1 MQVHSCPR
9 SHAHERRTAGGS
21 VLCDACISQVERNLR
36 TLPALYHECLHHAS
50 PTSRRS
56 NPTKVSGSRTRDHL
70 NVSVLDAR
78 YNILATL
85 ESWAEAF
92 AEELDVAV
100 PARSVPHLTRFLARH
115 LEWLT
120 SQPPAADFADEMESL
135 AAELRGTIDPE
146 SNDLRNAIRKCVVD
160 NCNGTISTSLT
171 NSGRAPRGSIECS
184 AGHSWEMHEWLN
196 LRHLME
202 QQRKRVTA

>member
-1 MQVHSCPR
+1 MQLRSCPR
-9 SHAHERRTAGGS
+9 SHAHECRTADGS

-36 TLPALYHECLHHAS
+36 TLPALYHESLQYAS
-50 PTSRRS
+50 PTSRPS
-56 NPTKVSGSRTRDHL
+56 NPTRVSGSRTRDHL

-100 PARSVPHLTRFLARH
+100 PARSVSHLARFLTRH

-120 SQPPAADFADEMESL
+120 SQPLAADFADEMEIL

-146 SNDLRNAIRKCVVD
+146 SNDLRIRKCVMD
-160 NCNGTISTSLT
+160 NCSGTINTSLT
-171 NSGRAPRGSIECS
+171 NSGSAPRGSIECS

-202 QQRKRVTA
+202 QQRERVTA